1 MPKVTKPKK
10 DKIIKS
16 AIAVFAEKGF
26 RESTLSDLAKKAGI
40 SEATLYNHFRNKEEI
55 LFSIPVGYMNDFMAK
70 LEEQFTGIKNSEEKL
85 RKFVWQ
91 LLWWSQKHQSI
102 IKILLLEIQPHLHYG
117 ESEVHQLVRQIGNVL
132 TDILNEGKSSGTF
145 RAEVN
150 PRIFRKFLIGTIDYL
165 FLTRIAL
172 DRPFQPLDD
181 YDSLADAF
189 VAAIKSVPIP
199 ETVNIDQIEKK
210 RERILLAAEDLL
222 TKKSY
227 VQISIS
233 EIAKNA
239 GVAEGTIY
247 EYFKNKEDVL
257 FSLYENHMKDYCET
271 FAAALH
277 PEKTETKLKHV
288 LWHFLSWAESQPR
301 WAMIYLRDIIPN
313 PRFYRSEK
321 HKVMRN
327 HVRELMQIFEEGR
340 ETGVFRIDLDP
351 YLLRGLVFG
360 PLHAMGYNWSSPSN
374 DHKLDNDLDDL
385 YDLIFRAIKNPE

>member
-1 MPKVTKPKK
+1 MSNVTKSKK
-10 DKIIKS
+10 EKIIKT

-26 RESTLSDLAKKAGI
+26 RDATISGLAKKAGI
-40 SEATLYNHFRNKEEI
+40 SEATLYNHFSNKKEI
-55 LFSIPVGYMNDFMAK
+55 LFSIPLSYMHDFMAS
-70 LEEQFTGIKNSEEKL
+70 LEEQFTGIKNPEEKL

-91 LLWWSQKHQSI
+91 TLWWSQKHQDI
-102 IKILLLEIQPHLHYG
+102 IRILLLEIQPHLHYG
-117 ESEVHQLVRQIGNVL
+117 ESEVHRLIRKVGSIL
-132 TDILNEGKSSGTF
+132 FDILEEGKQGGVF
-145 RAEVN
+145 RTEVN

-210 RERILLAAEDLL
+210 RERILLSAEHLL

-227 VQISIS
+227 VQTSVS
-233 EIAKNA
+233 EIARNA

-247 EYFKNKEDVL
+247 EYFKNKEDIL
-257 FSLYENHMKDYCET
+257 FSLYENHMKDFCDT
-271 FAAALH
+271 FAATLH

-288 LWHFLSWAESQPR
+288 LWHFLSWAQSQPR

-327 HVRELMQIFEEGR
+327 HVQELMKIFEEGR
-340 ETGVFRIDLDP
+340 KTGVFRIDLDP

-360 PLHAMGYNWSSPSN
+360 PLHAMGYNWSPPCKE
-374 DHKLDNDLDDL
+374 HKLDNDLDDL
-385 YDLIFRAIKNPE
+385 YDLIFRAIKNHE